1 MSLKHQKAAE
11 TGKKNPRGYG
21 AWTRAAATPR
31 ANVVREPE
39 RREKSPDG
47 AGSRAAGKP
56 GRAFFLSFFPFY
68 YSIFYFLVI
77 ISNK

>member
-39 RREKSPDG
+39 GREKSPDG

-56 GRAFFLSFFPFY
+56 GRAFFYPFFLFT
-68 YSIFYFLVI
+68 ILFFTF
-77 ISNK
+77 

>member
-1 MSLKHQKAAE
+1 MSRKHQKAAE

-21 AWTRAAATPR
+21 AWTRAATTPR
-31 ANVVREPE
+31 AEVVREPE

-47 AGSRAAGKP
+47 AGRRAAGKP
-56 GRAFFLSFFPFY
+56 GRAIFSFFTFY
-68 YSIFYFLVI
+68 FSIFNFLVI